1 MEYLVWIGAAL
12 TLGGVAMLV
21 VCIVM
26 AVRARNSGLDDD
38 ALKER
43 LQKVVVLNLGALAV
57 SGLGLM
63 VVIIGLFLA

>member
-21 VCIVM
+21 VCIMM

-63 VVIIGLFLA
+63 VVIIGLFLT

>member
-21 VCIVM
+21 ACIVM

-63 VVIIGLFLA
+63 VVIIGLFLT